1 MSITFKTIE
10 PTIFELSRPGR
21 VGCDLPACD
30 VPEAEAPDLLPGVAL
45 RDELP
50 LPEMAEPDVVRHF
63 LHLSSLNYC
72 VDQGFY
78 PLGSCTMKYNPKIN
92 DEAVRLPG
100 FARVHPYQPQ
110 ETAQGAIEVL
120 WQMQTM
126 LSTILGMDAVS
137 LQPAAGAH
145 GELLGLM
152 LIRAY
157 HEHIGQGQRKSVLVP
172 KAAHGTNPASAARC
186 GYKTVSIDTDAR
198 GLVDMG
204 HLRALLDKH
213 AGDVAGLMLTNPNTL
228 GLFEE
233 DILQI
238 SDLIHRAGGLMYCD
252 GANMNALV
260 GTARP
265 GDMGFDVMH
274 TNLHKTFSVPH
285 GGGGPGA
292 GPVGVKKI
300 LEPFLP
306 VPQAARRADGTFFLD
321 HHRPLSVGK
330 IASFY
335 GPFLAVLRSYAYIR
349 HYGRENLAQ
358 ISQDAV
364 LNANYIRVRLGK
376 TFEVA
381 YDRTCM
387 HECVFTLKALK
398 ARGVKA
404 LDVAKRII
412 DYGYHPP
419 TMYFP
424 LIVPECLMIEPT
436 ETESR
441 ETIDAFIAAMEQI
454 AREADENPEVITSA
468 PHSAPV
474 RRLDE
479 ALAARNLDL
488 SWTPREAAPSAQG
501 EADTPHKAPGTGRE
515 AFASGSR
522 EA

>member
-1 MSITFKTIE
+1 MSNDLKTIE
-10 PTIFELSRPGR
+10 PTLFELSRPGR
-21 VGCDLPACD
+21 LGASLPGCD
-30 VPEAEAPDLLPGVAL
+30 VPEREPADLLPGVPL
-45 RDELP
+45 RGDVP
-50 LPEMAEPDVVRHF
+50 LPELAEPDVIRHF

-100 FARVHPYQPQ
+100 FARIHPYQPE
-110 ETAQGAIEVL
+110 ETCQGALEVL
-120 WQMQTM
+120 WQMQSA
-126 LSTILGMDAVS
+126 LGAVLGMDAVS
-137 LQPAAGAH
+137 LHPSAGAH
-145 GELLGLM
+145 GEMLGLM

-157 HEHIGQGQRKSVLVP
+157 HDHHGQGKRRSVLVP

-204 HLRALLDKH
+204 HLRTLLEQH
-213 AGDVAGLMLTNPNTL
+213 EGDVAGLMLTNPNTL

-233 DILQI
+233 DIVEI
-238 SDLIHRAGGLMYCD
+238 CDVVHRAGGLMYCD

-274 TNLHKTFSVPH
+274 VNLHKTFSVPH

-306 VPQAARRADGTFFLD
+306 VPQALRREDGTFTLD
-321 HHRPLSVGK
+321 YERPLSIGK
-330 IASFY
+330 IGSFY
-335 GPFLAVLRSYAYIR
+335 GAFLAIVRAYAYIR
-349 HYGRENLAQ
+349 HYGREHLAE
-358 ISQDAV
+358 ISENAV
-364 LNANYIRVRLGK
+364 LNANYLRARLGK

-387 HECVFTLKALK
+387 HECVFTLKAFK
-398 ARGVKA
+398 SHGVKA
-404 LDVAKRII
+404 LDVAKRVI

-436 ETESR
+436 ETESL
-441 ETIDAFIAAMEQI
+441 ETIDGFITAMESI
-454 AREADENPEVITSA
+454 AREAEENPQIILDA
-468 PHSAPV
+468 PHTAPV

-479 ALAARNLDL
+479 ALAARSLDL
-488 SWTPREAAPSAQG
+488 SWSSDRESSASAQG
-501 EADTPHKAPGTGRE
+501 RTTTPGTGRE
-515 AFASGSR
+515 AAATPVC

>member
-1 MSITFKTIE
+1 MSSAPATHSPVQKTIE

-21 VGCDLPACD
+21 VGTQMPACD
-30 VPEAEAPDLLPGVAL
+30 VPEQPIDDLLPGVAL

-63 LHLSSLNYC
+63 MHLSSLNYN
-72 VDQGFY
+72 VDKGFY

-92 DEAVRLPG
+92 DQAVLMPG
-100 FARVHPYQPQ
+100 FSRVHPYQPE
-110 ETAQGAIEVL
+110 ETVQGAIEL
-120 WQMQTM
+120 LYRMQTN
-126 LSTILGMDAVS
+126 LAAILGMDAVS

-157 HEHIGQGQRKSVLVP
+157 HEHRGEGHRTIVLVP
-172 KAAHGTNPASAARC
+172 TAAHGTNPASAARC
-186 GYKTVSIDTDAR
+186 GYKCVDVNTDPR
-198 GLVDMG
+198 GLVDVA
-204 HLRALLDKH
+204 HLKAQLLAH
-213 AGDVAGLMLTNPNTL
+213 AGNVAGFMLTNPNTV

-233 DILQI
+233 DIREI
-238 SDLIHRAGGLMYCD
+238 SDLVHEAGGLMYCD

-274 TNLHKTFSVPH
+274 VNLHKTFSVPH
-285 GGGGPGA
+285 GGGGPGS
-292 GPVGVKKI
+292 GPVGVRAI

-306 VPQAARRADGTFFLD
+306 VPFAIRRDDGSFALATEAE
-321 HHRPLSVGK
+321 RPLTIGKVGPY
-330 IASFY
+330 A
-335 GPFLAVLRSYAYIR
+335 GAFLAVVRAYAYIR
-349 HYGRENLAQ
+349 HYGRERLRE
-358 ISQDAV
+358 ISENAV
-364 LNANYIRVRLGK
+364 LNANYLRVRLGQ
-376 TFEVA
+376 TFPVA
-381 YDRTCM
+381 YDRLCM

-398 ARGVKA
+398 AKGVKA

-441 ETIDAFIAAMEQI
+441 ETIDAFIAAVEKI
-454 AREADENPEVITSA
+454 AEEAETNPQVILDA
-468 PHSAPV
+468 PHHAPV

-479 ALAARNLDL
+479 AAAARQLDL
-488 SWTPREAAPSAQG
+488 AWSPA
-501 EADTPHKAPGTGRE
+501 K
-515 AFASGSR
+515 
-522 EA
+522 